1 MNDRMQELKLSDLKE
16 KLENRKSGERLVF
29 REVQLEKGDLSG
41 TDLSNT
47 DFTLCSFDGVMLNN
61 VDFRYSSVEMRCLTD
76 APCTVQIL
84 KMQI

>member
-41 TDLSNT
+41 CLLYTS
-47 DFTLCSFDGVMLNN
+47 
-61 VDFRYSSVEMRCLTD
+61 RC
-76 APCTVQIL
+76 V
-84 KMQI
+84 